1 MCIDEGEGRMGKG
14 KNMSAEDLEKFEFLG
29 DVPVTIVAE
38 LDRRTISFRE
48 LLDLRPGSVIALTRP
63 AGENIDVYVGGVL
76 IGYGELLVVESSLAV
91 RLADLRDKAEDS
103 ADTAHPHLR
112 SMEPQAKAEAA

>member
-1 MCIDEGEGRMGKG
+1 
-14 KNMSAEDLEKFEFLG
+14 
-29 DVPVTIVAE
+29 
-38 LDRRTISFRE
+38 
-48 LLDLRPGSVIALTRP
+48 LTRP

-112 SMEPQAKAEAA
+112 SMEPQTKAEAA